1 MKSTCAR
8 SFLLMFL
15 VLPLTFTVSGCGGND
30 SGLYQVQGRL
40 THQGEP
46 VADMKI
52 FFLPEDTGKYPES
65 YATTDAE
72 GRFEMKVVS
81 TPGVAP
87 GKHTV
92 YVQDPLAVQGG
103 KSSTEK
109 AYLAVLQKYGS
120 EESSPM
126 TVTVEEDMWDYELKL
141 D

>member
-1 MKSTCAR
+1 MKSICAR
-8 SFLLMFL
+8 LLMGMVV
-15 VLPLTFTVSGCGGND
+15 VLPLTLAVSGCGGDD
-30 SGLYQVQGRL
+30 SGLYQVQGQL

-46 VADMKI
+46 IPDMKI
-52 FFLPEDTGKYPES
+52 FFVPEDTGKNPES

-72 GRFEMKVVS
+72 GRFEMKVVK

-87 GKHTV
+87 GKHTI

-109 AYLAVLQKYGS
+109 AYLAVLRKYGS

-126 TVTVEEDMWDYELKL
+126 TITVEEDLWDYELKL

>member
-8 SFLLMFL
+8 SFILMLL
-15 VLPLTFTVSGCGGND
+15 VLPLIFAVSGCGGDD
-30 SGLYQVQGRL
+30 SGLYQVKGRL

-46 VADMKI
+46 IAKMKI
-52 FFLPEDTGKYPES
+52 FFVPEDTGKNPES

-72 GRFEMKVVS
+72 GRFEMKVVN

-103 KSSTEK
+103 KSSTDK
-109 AYLAVLQKYGS
+109 AYLAVLKKYGS

-126 TVTVEEDMWDYELKL
+126 TITVEEDMRDFELKL